1 MQKPE
6 RTQKNNAEKN
16 AGAVSG
22 APASISL
29 ETSDVFN
36 VHAKNSGSTTSQ
48 ETLMFSIGFLC
59 FLLFLKYITNIPI
72 ENIRVPA
79 KLLSQNSLHEN
90 SII

>member
-1 MQKPE
+1 MQTYQNRVLSFINKK
-6 RTQKNNAEKN
+6 RGKKRGALRGCRSQNALKKNNAEKN

-48 ETLMFSIGFLC
+48 ETLMFSIGMFA
-59 FLLFLKYITNIPI
+59 I
-72 ENIRVPA
+72 
-79 KLLSQNSLHEN
+79 
-90 SII
+90 